1 MARYRKEATGGMD
14 ETELRALESALDAAT
29 RLEERRASVLSAID
43 NLGKLTPELRSKIED
58 ADVTAAALEDL
69 YLPYKAKR
77 RTKASVAREAGLQ
90 PLADAILRPQR
101 LTLGEGAPELLERH
115 FEGEIGARAEGQKGS
130 NGRGVRNLLE
140 AAKRAQALRLAEIKR
155 AKTLEDLTTLTA
167 EDCAAACG
175 VPPPKKKEEEK
186 KKGFFM

>member
-1 MARYRKEATGGMD
+1 
-14 ETELRALESALDAAT
+14 LRF
-29 RLEERRASVLSAID
+29 
-43 NLGKLTPELRSKIED
+43 
-58 ADVTAAALEDL
+58 ADYD
-69 YLPYKAKR
+69 
-77 RTKASVAREAGLQ
+77 ARELMKIADSILQ
-90 PLADAILRPQR
+90 PQK
-101 LTLGEGAPELLERH
+101 LTLGEGASDLLEAH
-115 FEGEIGARAEGQKGS
+115 FASEIEQRAEGTKGS

-175 VPPPKKKEEEK
+175 VQAPKKKEGEK

>member
-1 MARYRKEATGGMD
+1 
-14 ETELRALESALDAAT
+14 
-29 RLEERRASVLSAID
+29 
-43 NLGKLTPELRSKIED
+43 
-58 ADVTAAALEDL
+58 
-69 YLPYKAKR
+69 
-77 RTKASVAREAGLQ
+77 
-90 PLADAILRPQR
+90 
-101 LTLGEGAPELLERH
+101 
-115 FEGEIGARAEGQKGS
+115 
-130 NGRGVRNLLE
+130 VRNLLE